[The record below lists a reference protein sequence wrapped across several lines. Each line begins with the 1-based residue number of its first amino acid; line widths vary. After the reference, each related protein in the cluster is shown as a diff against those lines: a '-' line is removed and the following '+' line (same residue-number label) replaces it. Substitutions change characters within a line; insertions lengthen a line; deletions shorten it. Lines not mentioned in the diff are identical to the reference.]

1 MNQKLSD
8 WASIAEVLGAVAIV
22 VSLVVVGV
30 ELRQSNALATTD
42 SLKDGTQLWTDAY
55 VSAWGTEESTAFFRK
70 AVNHCEDLSKDER
83 GRFFTTLFKFVA
95 AYDNIF
101 NQYESG
107 RLREEVFVSIA
118 AIYYPIAN
126 TACAQSAFSQDI
138 AIMPPWLVS
147 LPNIESLSPLVGN
160 LRLPTF
166 LIE

>member
-1 MNQKLSD
+1 MNQKLTD
-8 WASIAEVLGAVAIV
+8 WANIAEVLGAIAIV

-70 AVNHCEDLSKDER
+70 AINHCENLSMDER
-83 GRFFTTLFKFVA
+83 GRFFATLFKFVA

-107 RLREEVFVSIA
+107 RLREEIFVSIA
-118 AIYYPIAN
+118 SMYYPIAN
-126 TACAQSAFSQDI
+126 TACAQRAMTQDI
-138 AIMPPWLVS
+138 AILPPWLVG
-147 LPNIESLSPLVGN
+147 LPDIESLSPLKGN
-160 LRLPTF
+160 LKLPSF

>member
-1 MNQKLSD
+1 MKLELSE

-22 VSLVVVGV
+22 VSLVVVGL
-30 ELRQSNALATTD
+30 EIKQSNAIATTE

-83 GRFFTTLFKFVA
+83 GRFFATLFKFVA
-95 AYDNIF
+95 AYDNIY

-118 AIYYPIAN
+118 SIYYPIAV
-126 TACAQSAFSQDI
+126 TACAQTAMSEDI
-138 AIMPPWLVS
+138 AILPPWLVG
-147 LPNIESLSPLVGN
+147 LPNIASLSPLEGN
-160 LRLPTF
+160 MRLPTF

>member
-1 MNQKLSD
+1 MKLKFFEWDSM
-8 WASIAEVLGAVAIV
+8 AEVLGAIAIV

-42 SLKDGTQLWTDAY
+42 SLKEGTQLMTDAY

-70 AVNHCEDLSKDER
+70 ALNHCENLSQDER
-83 GRFFTTLFKFVA
+83 GRFFALWFKFVA

-118 AIYYPIAN
+118 SVYYPIAR
-126 TACAQSAFSQDI
+126 TACAKDAMSLDI

-147 LPNIESLSPLVGN
+147 MPNIEPLAPLEGN
-160 LRLPTF
+160 LRLPRF